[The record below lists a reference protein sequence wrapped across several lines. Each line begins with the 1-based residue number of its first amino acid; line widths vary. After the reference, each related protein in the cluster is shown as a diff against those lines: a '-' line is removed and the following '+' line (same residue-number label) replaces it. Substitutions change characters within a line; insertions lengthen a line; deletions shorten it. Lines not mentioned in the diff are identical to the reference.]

1 MLKMHDRRVR
11 PRRTKRRRM
20 TQRRRWDPKH
30 PLWRTIHAVSITLVA
45 CLGTGSILWM
55 NASNFDSTEL
65 NSVIQVG
72 ILSLLREGAREIWK
86 I

>member
-1 MLKMHDRRVR
+1 MRREDRRIS
-11 PRRTKRRRM
+11 PRRTRRRR
-20 TQRRRWDPKH
+20 TTHRRKWDPKH
-30 PLWRTIHAVSITLVA
+30 PLWRTLHAMAITLVA
-45 CLGTGSILWM
+45 CVGTGAILWM